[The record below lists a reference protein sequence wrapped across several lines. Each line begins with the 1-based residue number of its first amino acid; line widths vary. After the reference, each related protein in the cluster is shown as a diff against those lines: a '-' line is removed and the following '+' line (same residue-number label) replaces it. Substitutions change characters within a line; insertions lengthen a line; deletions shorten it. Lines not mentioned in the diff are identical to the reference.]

1 MTGFEQPDY
10 VKKTREY
17 LKLNYSMVFKSKELF
32 STENIKAYN
41 TLKSFEKRI
50 PYLNTEMQNS
60 VEGVAHFLPLTGRQS
75 NVVSLESLAKHTLAS
90 LENININP
98 LIKENFRKELTQ
110 FTTCCY
116 TEDDIYPVMDKYL
129 KQIASSITDE
139 THVKPSHK
147 SDYIIART
155 FYYSIIS
162 APFLII
168 AGYILF

>member
-1 MTGFEQPDY
+1 MAGLEQPDY

-17 LKLNYSMVFKSKELF
+17 LNLNYSMIFKSKELF

-50 PYLNTEMQNS
+50 PNLHTEMQNS

-75 NVVSLESLAKHTLAS
+75 NVVSLESLARHTLES
-90 LENININP
+90 LDRININP
-98 LIKENFRKELTQ
+98 FIKESFKKELTQ
-110 FTTCCY
+110 LKERGY
-116 TEDDIYPVMDKYL
+116 TEDEIYPVMDKYL
-129 KQIASSITDE
+129 HQIASSITDE

-155 FYYSIIS
+155 FYYLMMASPI
-162 APFLII
+162 LII
-168 AGYILF
+168 AGYMMF